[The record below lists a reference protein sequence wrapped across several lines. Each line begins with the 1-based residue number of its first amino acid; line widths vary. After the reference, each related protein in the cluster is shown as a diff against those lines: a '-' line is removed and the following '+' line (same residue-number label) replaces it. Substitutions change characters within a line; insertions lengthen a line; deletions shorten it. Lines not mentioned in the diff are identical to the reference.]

1 MILATHEKT
10 ALSAKEKI
18 LRAAHDLFYADG
30 IKATGIDKIIA
41 TSEVTKVTFY
51 RHFPS
56 KNQLILSYL
65 DYRHA
70 LWMGW
75 FTGALSTRL
84 ASGNSREQAL
94 ATTLCDWFSDA
105 DFRGCAFIN
114 ATAEAG
120 ELIDEIKAITRS
132 HKADM
137 RGVISQQLHIDDEDK
152 LDTLILIIDGAI
164 VHAQMGK
171 DPLRVTALLRN
182 SLVPMLTN

>member
-1 MILATHEKT
+1 MLAVQEKT
-10 ALSAKEKI
+10 GLSAKEKI

-41 TSEVTKVTFY
+41 ASGVTKVTFY

-75 FTGALSTRL
+75 FTAALSARL
-84 ASGNSREQAL
+84 AAGDSREQAL
-94 ATTLCDWFSDA
+94 AAALCDWFSDA

-114 ATAEAG
+114 ATAESG
-120 ELIDEIKAITRS
+120 ELLEDVKAITRR
-132 HKADM
+132 HKDEM
-137 RGVISQQLHIDDEDK
+137 RAVISQQLHIDDEDK
-152 LDTLILIIDGAI
+152 LDALVLIIDGAI
-164 VHAQMGK
+164 VQAQIGK

-182 SLVPMLTN
+182 SLAPMLTT